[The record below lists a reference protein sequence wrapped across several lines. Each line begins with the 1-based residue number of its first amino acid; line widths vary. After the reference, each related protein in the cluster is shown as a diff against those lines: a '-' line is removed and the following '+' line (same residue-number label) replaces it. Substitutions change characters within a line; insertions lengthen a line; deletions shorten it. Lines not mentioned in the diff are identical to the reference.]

1 MTVLRHRF
9 TLPVLLSGASLL
21 ALGGCASKP
30 AAAPAAPVA
39 QPAAPAPCVG
49 DAQVKQWLTDY
60 LAHRPTANPPINL
73 DAASAACTRAKWQQQ
88 LASVAGPL
96 VGYKAGLTNPAVQK
110 RFNTTEPV
118 WGALYQRMLLRNGST
133 VPAAF
138 AARPLFEADMLVRV
152 KSAAINQA
160 RTPAEVLANVDQVIP
175 FIELP
180 DLMVEAP
187 PKLNG
192 MALSAINVG
201 ARLGVVGQPIAVPRD
216 AAARQRLLDGLQAMT
231 VQVSDASG
239 VLSSGKGSDILGHPL
254 NAVVWL
260 SGALRQQGL
269 QLQPGQVVSLGSFS
283 PLSPPK
289 AGQQV
294 TVQYEGLPGARPVT
308 VNFR

>member
-1 MTVLRHRF
+1 MTVLRHPF
-9 TLPVLLSGASLL
+9 ALPLLISGASLL
-21 ALGGCASKP
+21 ALGGCATKP
-30 AAAPAAPVA
+30 APATPVA
-39 QPAAPAPCVG
+39 QPPAAPAPCLG
-49 DAQVKQWLTDY
+49 DAQVKQWLVDY
-60 LAHRPTANPPINL
+60 LAPRPTANPPANL

-96 VGYKAGLTNPAVQK
+96 AGYKAGLTNPAVQK

-133 VPAAF
+133 VPVAF
-138 AARPLFEADMLVRV
+138 GSRPLFEADMLVRV

-192 MALSAINVG
+192 TALSAINVG
-201 ARLGVVGQPIAVPRD
+201 ARLGVVGQPLAVPRD
-216 AAARQRLLDGLQAMT
+216 ATARQRLLDGLQGMT
-231 VQVSDASG
+231 VRVSDASG

-260 SGALRQQGL
+260 TGALRQQGL

-294 TVQYEGLPGARPVT
+294 TVQYEGLPGAKPVT